1 MALKNLYFRG
11 VYMKTEWLEWLIL
24 YKKYNS
30 LQKVSDICHVTPQ
43 NIKKMFNHLEDEMG
57 VTLFEKKGKVL
68 KLTDACQEL
77 VEVAEQTLNSI
88 EQIKDK
94 YSGQQNSVSGELK
107 VMSTSSQIILD
118 VLHTFLQR
126 YPDVKFSYMDTTF
139 EEALKSVK
147 GNQDIIAFIPVW
159 QNESFYKLL
168 KKYESHC
175 NIHMLYRDEQ
185 RVFVS
190 KHSDFSSRKVI
201 TLKELQNKKIVSY
214 SKSGNPDEAKM
225 VFDYVIKKDA
235 SFELN
240 ITGTNSMQYFQTVVK
255 NDFAVGMGL
264 YSNFKYLEAEDGIC
278 SVAIKDES
286 LSACVWCLVYNV
298 NKKIT
303 PTDQAFISTLTQ
315 HCQQLSK

>member
-1 MALKNLYFRG
+1 MTYVWHFFCGAVISQKLVAIIINCAKMALKNLYFRG

-190 KHSDFSSRKVI
+190 KHSDFSSRKAI
-201 TLKELQNKKIVSY
+201 TLRELQNKKIVSY

-235 SFELN
+235 
-240 ITGTNSMQYFQTVVK
+240 
-255 NDFAVGMGL
+255 A
-264 YSNFKYLEAEDGIC
+264 
-278 SVAIKDES
+278 
-286 LSACVWCLVYNV
+286 
-298 NKKIT
+298 
-303 PTDQAFISTLTQ
+303 
-315 HCQQLSK
+315 H

>member
-1 MALKNLYFRG
+1 
-11 VYMKTEWLEWLIL
+11 MKTEWLEWLIL

-278 SVAIKDES
+278 NVAIKDES

-303 PTDQAFISTLTQ
+303 PTDKAFINTLTQ
-315 HCQQLSK
+315 HCQQLNK